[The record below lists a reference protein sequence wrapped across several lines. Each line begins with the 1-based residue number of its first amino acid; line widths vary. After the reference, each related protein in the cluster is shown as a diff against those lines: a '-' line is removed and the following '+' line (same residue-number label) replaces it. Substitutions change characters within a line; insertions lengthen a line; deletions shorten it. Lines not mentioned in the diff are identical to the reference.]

1 MHMTTQEKE
10 DFIDAICHAEIRIS
24 NEKDQKC
31 EVSKWNEEQ
40 LLIFYSSFLCVF
52 VHIYFYLFNPSCS
65 QKITTKLLMVVM
77 EVKK

>member
-31 EVSKWNEEQ
+31 EVSK
-40 LLIFYSSFLCVF
+40 
-52 VHIYFYLFNPSCS
+52 
-65 QKITTKLLMVVM
+65 
-77 EVKK
+77 